1 MDESEKLR
9 LLEEQIEAA
18 YPRLRKYVGFMT
30 SDRGLPPGYG
40 DPDDLIHEAVG
51 RLIDGS
57 RRWDPSKYP
66 VGSHLRWILKSMLS
80 GKGVYQRERNKPL
93 GNIASGVEPQPE
105 NEKNC
110 LLSAEEAEERWNAV
124 KEEIGDD
131 KEALDYIEAVRLGVE
146 KPADI
151 AEITGIAIE
160 RVYELPRKFKR
171 LGPAISAR
179 LKASRDTETRR

>member
-1 MDESEKLR
+1 
-9 LLEEQIEAA
+9 
-18 YPRLRKYVGFMT
+18 
-30 SDRGLPPGYG
+30 
-40 DPDDLIHEAVG
+40 
-51 RLIDGS
+51 
-57 RRWDPSKYP
+57 
-66 VGSHLRWILKSMLS
+66 MLS

-93 GNIASGVEPQPE
+93 GNIAPGVEPQPE
-105 NEKNC
+105 NDKNS

-146 KPADI
+146 KPAEI
-151 AEITGIAIE
+151 AEMTGIAIE

-171 LGPAISAR
+171 LGPAISER